1 MQDELTIK
9 QKAFAD
15 YYIETG
21 NATEAA
27 KRAGYS
33 PRTAYRTGADNLKK
47 PHVAA
52 YIAERQKQI
61 DDERICNI
69 AEIQRIRTSIARGE
83 RKDDFGFTPENGDIL
98 KACADLE
105 KSLKIKE
112 EQEEIQRQREEAL
125 NRGIYHTDLDTIAD
139 VFHPAVRDMRKHGE
153 IYKAR
158 KAGIILE
165 SIFASAGITKYS
177 IEEEVYN
184 TLLDGYLEIQTCR
197 EALQMVCFACGAL
210 ASDSRSDSVKVYKP
224 DRYVKY
230 TVGPD
235 RKFNGNTSVS
245 LDGYVSGVSI

>member
-33 PRTAYRTGADNLKK
+33 QRTAYRTGADNLKK

-105 KSLKIKE
+105 KSLKIK
-112 EQEEIQRQREEAL
+112 APVL
-125 NRGIYHTDLDTIAD
+125 
-139 VFHPAVRDMRKHGE
+139 
-153 IYKAR
+153 
-158 KAGIILE
+158 
-165 SIFASAGITKYS
+165 
-177 IEEEVYN
+177 
-184 TLLDGYLEIQTCR
+184 
-197 EALQMVCFACGAL
+197 
-210 ASDSRSDSVKVYKP
+210 
-224 DRYVKY
+224 
-230 TVGPD
+230 
-235 RKFNGNTSVS
+235 
-245 LDGYVSGVSI
+245 